1 MFKRLGTV
9 PYINKISIICNF
21 VYSDGFTILLG
32 PLKCKANVESG
43 VFLYRLL
50 IPWLYEKK
58 IWFARQ
64 VFLPIRVKKITVVML
79 RLTEIFLPQ
88 SGKDKIFSPNC

>member
-1 MFKRLGTV
+1 MDLQSCWDRSSVKQM
-9 PYINKISIICNF
+9 
-21 VYSDGFTILLG
+21 
-32 PLKCKANVESG
+32 LKVGCFCTDS
-43 VFLYRLL
+43 LY
-50 IPWLYEKK
+50 PGYMKKK